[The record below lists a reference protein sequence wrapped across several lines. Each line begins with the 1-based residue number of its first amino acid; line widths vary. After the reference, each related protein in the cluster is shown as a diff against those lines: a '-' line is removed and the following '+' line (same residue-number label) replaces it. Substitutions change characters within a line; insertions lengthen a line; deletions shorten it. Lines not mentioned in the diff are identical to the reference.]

1 MMPPTV
7 ALSSRGAAHT
17 AEPETRG
24 AASNSSSLHLFGMKS
39 TWSSSRVLSAS
50 ATAIFLFSSLISGA
64 AAAEESS
71 GDLFGGLPLLVQLI
85 LLVLLIILSGIF
97 CGLTLG
103 VMGMDTNSLEIIAEA
118 GQEPDRSFARE
129 LLPIRRL
136 GHQSLSTLI
145 LGNMLGNVL
154 ISQLVADITPSGA
167 SAEYVSFVVATL
179 VILIFAEVL
188 PMSVCKGPHALEI
201 ACAGVPILRAF
212 LVILYPIAKPLGLL
226 LDLIT
231 PHDAGQIYDRNELRK
246 LMRVH
251 CETHGDRSGLDTT
264 ELKMLLGAMD
274 FHEEIVGKI
283 MTPIDKVFMLE
294 DTTVANR
301 DLVDLLWREGKSRVP
316 IFHERRTNIIG
327 ILFVKDLVS
336 MLAFRSVPESRGPL
350 HHHVVTSQQQ
360 QDTTVG
366 SLLGNSTRD
375 LMRVRYSAT
384 LPSVLRMFQS
394 GNLHLLLVEEDP
406 DSNGASYGRY
416 IGIVTV
422 EDVIEELIKGEIR
435 DEYDDEVSS
444 DEEVEL
450 DAQQLLQNGADSSSS
465 QHDGKQHGK
474 VACSHSDVDDPPAPP
489 QMGAT
494 APFGLSGAS
503 SFLAA
508 PQPSQLRSPIIPPA
522 TPLNSLTSTLV
533 GGNGVMGK
541 RKIVV
546 PKMPAKLPRINF
558 SSFYVTGSPLSDD
571 QRWVIADYLQRAVG
585 AFAGWKVSHI
595 KLLLD
600 EVGDREVQTVDFAD
614 VPTNLLHEGSLSDQS
629 VGLLAASTTSS
640 ATLSASTF
648 VRPPIS
654 PTSQRTLALRGAAG
668 HRAVA
673 DQTRKDLILYEYEK
687 RSTSMTLIL
696 SGGVRLLVGDDL
708 FNHESRTF
716 TLLGE
721 AALATQFASGAGNYS
736 LAGNAVKSPIGPLT
750 MFIPDFTAIVSRP
763 SRLLI
768 ISQKDYE
775 RVDGYFRRGASSR
788 GVAGNSSFAAP
799 SAVHMH
805 PTRSGRELHDQQR
818 MLSEDDRNRCEV
830 VEQMTT

>member
-1 MMPPTV
+1 MFTRRIRTQMPPAMV
-7 ALSSRGAAHT
+7 RSLPDHSAHT
-17 AEPETRG
+17 AESHTRRATG
-24 AASNSSSLHLFGMKS
+24 RKYSPAMLFGGAPS
-39 TWSSSRVLSAS
+39 SSSRFVSAAS
-50 ATAIFLFSSLISGA
+50 MALFLFTTLISGV

-85 LLVLLIILSGIF
+85 LLILLIILSGIF

-103 VMGMDTNSLEIIAEA
+103 VMGMDTNSLEIIADA

-129 LLPIRRL
+129 LLPLRKL
-136 GHQSLSTLI
+136 GHQTLSTLI

-154 ISQLVADITPSGA
+154 ISQLVADITPAGA
-167 SAEYVSFVVATL
+167 AAEYVSFVVATL

-188 PMSVCKGPHALEI
+188 PMSVCQGPHSLEI

-246 LMRVH
+246 LMRMH
-251 CETHGDRSGLDTT
+251 CEAHGDRSGLDST
-264 ELKMLLGAMD
+264 ELKLLLGTMD

-283 MTPIDKVFMLE
+283 MTPIFNVFMLE
-294 DTTVANR
+294 DTTIANR
-301 DLVDLLWREGKSRVP
+301 ELVELLWREGKSRVP

-327 ILFVKDLVS
+327 LLFVKDLVS
-336 MLAFRSVPESRGPL
+336 MLAFRSVPESRGSL
-350 HHHVVTSQQQ
+350 HHHVVTSQHQ
-360 QDTTVG
+360 QDMTVG
-366 SLLGNSTRD
+366 SLVGNNARD

-394 GNLHLLLVEEDP
+394 GNIHLLLVEEDP
-406 DSNGASYGRY
+406 DANGASYGRY
-416 IGIVTV
+416 VGIVTL

-450 DAQQLLQNGADSSSS
+450 EGQQPQTSSVTNDAS
-465 QHDGKQHGK
+465 KHGK
-474 VACSHSDVDDPPAPP
+474 VACSQSDGDDIAAPP

-494 APFGLSGAS
+494 APFGKSGPTN
-503 SFLAA
+503 FLTGS
-508 PQPSQLRSPIIPPA
+508 PVPPSQAFSPKIPE
-522 TPLNSLTSTLV
+522 TPLSTL
-533 GGNGVMGK
+533 GGTHAALT
-541 RKIVV
+541 RKIIV
-546 PKMPAKLPRINF
+546 PKMPTKLPRINF

-600 EVGDREVQTVDFAD
+600 EVGDREVQTVDNAD
-614 VPTNLLHEGSLSDQS
+614 VPTSLQHEGSLSDQS
-629 VGLLAASTTSS
+629 VGLLAASTSSSS
-640 ATLSASTF
+640 ALSASTF
-648 VRPPIS
+648 VRPPVS
-654 PTSQRTLALRGAAG
+654 PNSQRPVALRGAAG

-673 DQTRKDLILYEYEK
+673 DRTRKDLVLYEFEK
-687 RSTSMTLIL
+687 RSTCMTLIL

-708 FNHESRTF
+708 FNHECRTF
-716 TLLGE
+716 SLLGE

-736 LAGNAVKSPIGPLT
+736 LAGNAVKSPVGPLT
-750 MFIPDFTAIVSRP
+750 MFIPDFTAIVSRQ

-775 RVDGYFRRGASSR
+775 RVDGYFQKGTKPTLR
-788 GVAGNSSFAAP
+788 NSSFAAP
-799 SAVHMH
+799 QQRPPHASF
-805 PTRSGRELHDQQR
+805 SGRDVNHQR
-818 MLSEDDRNRCEV
+818 MLAEDDRNRCEV
-830 VEQMTT
+830 TEQMNT